1 MCVKEYN
8 TSTIKK
14 KLFCCDVASK
24 NLAIASFLTSTFLY
38 RIYDPVYK
46 SKVEVKI
53 SCTKMYKSY
62 QIIHQQIKLLNSIFN
77 ATRVKQKSDKNA
89 KVCKNFIIWI
99 VSDEKT

>member
-1 MCVKEYN
+1 MCVEKYN
-8 TSTIKK
+8 TSTIQK
-14 KLFCCDVASK
+14 KLFCCDIAIK

-62 QIIHQQIKLLNSIFN
+62 QIIHQQIKLLISIFN
-77 ATRVKQKSDKNA
+77 ATRVKQKCAQNA
-89 KVCKNFIIWI
+89 KVSQNFTILM
-99 VSDEKT
+99 VLDSKT